1 MTLEKVS
8 DEKWE
13 TNVHYRFERKNKK
26 LENHSCPIGL
36 VIHIDAH
43 LNIFLARFILF
54 HNVVENHTDVNQV
67 DCKANTDK
75 PKEKIFSVYKKI
87 VKLKGEICNAFLEC
101 KETFT
106 TFF

>member
-1 MTLEKVS
+1 MYIIDLK
-8 DEKWE
+8 
-13 TNVHYRFERKNKK
+13 ERIKK
-26 LENHSCPIGL
+26 LENHSCSIGL

-101 KETFT
+101 QETFT
-106 TFF
+106 TFFRIRIFTRKGILI

>member
-13 TNVHYRFERKNKK
+13 ANVHYRFERKNKK

-54 HNVVENHTDVNQV
+54 HNVVENHTNVNQV

-75 PKEKIFSVYKKI
+75 PKEKIFSVYKKSSNWR
-87 VKLKGEICNAFLEC
+87 VKFAMLF
-101 KETFT
+101 
-106 TFF
+106 